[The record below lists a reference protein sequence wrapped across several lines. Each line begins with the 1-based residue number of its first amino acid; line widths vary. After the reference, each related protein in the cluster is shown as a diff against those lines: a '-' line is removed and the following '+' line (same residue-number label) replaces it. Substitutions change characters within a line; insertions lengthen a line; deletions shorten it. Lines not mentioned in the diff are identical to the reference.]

1 MKKLN
6 LGGWDKS
13 HRPSSYWA
21 SFGPGR
27 KEGLSSPPFHQKG
40 DGPKLSSSQAGR
52 RSLTWALVGALSL
65 GLLGLPLTGCQSKQ
79 TNGPGQSA
87 SGQNSPDQDVSSQNS
102 PDDQAKASAEDSSKG
117 ASAETEETKDSQG
130 TQETKADNAK
140 GTPNTQK
147 TKDPQDPKEST
158 ETKEDPM
165 PKDIIQAI
173 GQDLPFQAPHSLDGT
188 WEAVKKLDQASLSFA
203 IKLMEANGG
212 LTADSEAS
220 PYAGNFVYS
229 PISSWMCFELLRQ
242 GMEGDTAALLDKVL
256 LHQGLSNEEA
266 QKLTPALLATVEAA
280 QFLPKEPSYEWD
292 DSELEPT
299 TGTSFGQDPTSAS
312 SAADSFPPTSE
323 DEPFGPTNIPGVV
336 DDPGSFSTGAPT
348 QWVPMGE
355 EASSAASTQESSASP
370 TETAK
375 AEAEAEGEKEEMVQV
390 AELKLLNSVLA
401 TKKFHLEPAY
411 QKAVRAY
418 FNARLLQAD
427 FGKNEAI
434 ADYLNTYVTR
444 ETKGMIGN
452 IFNKDFFSEET
463 VLTLMNLVYF
473 KGTWEEPFEK
483 ERTVDEDFYGK
494 KATVKVPMMQ
504 QDGRYSYME
513 DDKAQYLA
521 LPYKGHSRMVL
532 MLPKDK
538 KADVRTLAKDFF
550 MDQENRLY
558 GLESREGSVK
568 LPRFKVESSFDFM
581 EQISGQKNLDGLNL
595 SALPQKDFAPLF
607 KEKDLPI
614 ALTKAFQV
622 AAIQADEEG
631 TEAAAVTT
639 ILEAMTALPPAEEP
653 FEFVCD
659 HPFLYKIENQG
670 VTSFVGA
677 VTDF

>member
-6 LGGWDKS
+6 LGGWDKN
-13 HRPSSYWA
+13 HRLSSYWA
-21 SFGPGR
+21 SFEPDR
-27 KEGLSSPPFHQKG
+27 KEGLIYPPFHQKEHG
-40 DGPKLSSSQAGR
+40 LRLTSWQPGR
-52 RSLTWALVGALSL
+52 RSLTWALIGALSL

-87 SGQNSPDQDVSSQNS
+87 SGQNSPGQDVSGQNS

-117 ASAETEETKDSQG
+117 ASEETEETKDSQG
-130 TQETKADNAK
+130 IQETKLNNAK
-140 GTPNTQK
+140 GTQDAQK
-147 TKDPQDPKEST
+147 TKDPQDTKKST

-173 GQDLPFQAPHSLDGT
+173 GQDLPFQAPNSLDGT
-188 WEAVKKLDQASLSFA
+188 WEAVEKLDQASLSFA

-266 QKLTPALLATVEAA
+266 KKLTPALLATVEAA
-280 QFLPKEPSYEWD
+280 QYLPKEPSFEWD

-299 TGTSFGQDPTSAS
+299 TGSSFGQDPTSAS
-312 SAADSFPPTSE
+312 SAGDSFPPTSE

-370 TETAK
+370 TEAAK
-375 AEAEAEGEKEEMVQV
+375 AEAEGEKEEMVQV

-434 ADYLNTYVTR
+434 ADYLNAYVTR

-452 IFNKDFFSEET
+452 IFDKDFFSEET

-504 QDGRYSYME
+504 QGGRYSYME

-550 MDQENRLY
+550 LDQENRLY
-558 GLESREGSVK
+558 GLESREGFVK
-568 LPRFKVESSFDFM
+568 LPRFKGESTFDFM
-581 EQISGQKNLDGLNL
+581 EQISGQKNLGGLNL

-622 AAIQADEEG
+622 AAIQVDEEG

-639 ILEAMTALPPAEEP
+639 ILEKMTALPPAEEP